1 MKHCLF
7 FLITAIFITSCTKTT
22 STRGTTAPHSISN
35 PDYDK
40 AWKFIDKGDDKNGF
54 IYLDKAKDAYIKAGD
69 SFSAGKSFVNMAIIQ
84 ERVSDNMG
92 SIETSITA
100 LKFLNEKNP
109 NHHGFLSSNYNN
121 MGVASNSLK
130 NYADAEKYYKKAYQF
145 SQDKIEKIMI
155 MNNLANCYHNQKK
168 YREAASVFK
177 KIKDSLQTKDD
188 IYYKISSN
196 LAKTLWYEEAKYN
209 PTPVYLEAKKYYA
222 KEKDDW
228 GLDAS
233 YAYLSE
239 YYLHTN
245 KDSAMF
251 YSNKMYDIANKLKSP
266 ADRLEALQN
275 MIVLEKGDQ
284 SKKHFTEY
292 YKLSDSIQESNN
304 TYKNQFAAIRFES
317 DKNRIAKLNL
327 EKDLVHNQYKII
339 RQQVFIYSVSG
350 ILIIL
355 LITGVLWYKRRKAKL
370 ELVTQNKI
378 KEERL
383 ILSKK
388 VHDVVANGLYQVMSK
403 IEYNDNFS
411 KDEILNKLEM
421 MYQKSRD
428 ISYTP
433 LSSSEKKFKD
443 RISELCLSFQNSLR
457 RIFVVGNEDAIWYTL
472 NADIQEEV
480 FLILQEFLV
489 NTKKHSQADRVVIK
503 FSSEEGKFHLRYSDN
518 GTGLDEKTSHNN
530 GLKNIQQRATH
541 IKGILHIL
549 PNEGKGFLAEIS
561 IP

>member
-22 STRGTTAPHSISN
+22 STRGTTALHSISN

-54 IYLDKAKDAYIKAGD
+54 IYLDKAKDTYIKAGD

-177 KIKDSLQTKDD
+177 KIKDSLQAKDD

-196 LAKTLWYEEAKYN
+196 LAKTLWYENTKYN
-209 PTPVYLEAKKYYA
+209 PAPVYLEAKKYYA

-275 MIVLEKGDQ
+275 MIVLENEDQ

-433 LSSSEKKFKD
+433 LLGLIK
-443 RISELCLSFQNSLR
+443 
-457 RIFVVGNEDAIWYTL
+457 L
-472 NADIQEEV
+472 NI
-480 FLILQEFLV
+480 
-489 NTKKHSQADRVVIK
+489 
-503 FSSEEGKFHLRYSDN
+503 
-518 GTGLDEKTSHNN
+518 
-530 GLKNIQQRATH
+530 
-541 IKGILHIL
+541 
-549 PNEGKGFLAEIS
+549 
-561 IP
+561 

>member
-1 MKHCLF
+1 M
-7 FLITAIFITSCTKTT
+7 
-22 STRGTTAPHSISN
+22 R
-35 PDYDK
+35 
-40 AWKFIDKGDDKNGF
+40 
-54 IYLDKAKDAYIKAGD
+54 
-69 SFSAGKSFVNMAIIQ
+69 
-84 ERVSDNMG
+84 
-92 SIETSITA
+92 
-100 LKFLNEKNP
+100 
-109 NHHGFLSSNYNN
+109 
-121 MGVASNSLK
+121 
-130 NYADAEKYYKKAYQF
+130 KK
-145 SQDKIEKIMI
+145 
-155 MNNLANCYHNQKK
+155 
-168 YREAASVFK
+168 
-177 KIKDSLQTKDD
+177 
-188 IYYKISSN
+188 
-196 LAKTLWYEEAKYN
+196 
-209 PTPVYLEAKKYYA
+209 
-222 KEKDDW
+222 KDDW

-266 ADRLEALQN
+266 VDRLEALQN
-275 MIVLEKGDQ
+275 MIVLENEDQ

-370 ELVTQNKI
+370 ELVAQNKN
-378 KEERL
+378 KKKNG
-383 ILSKK
+383 LSFLKK

-403 IEYNDNFS
+403 IEYNDDFS

-443 RISELCLSFQNSLR
+443 RISELCLSFQNSSR
-457 RIFVVGNEDAIWYTL
+457 RIFVVGNEDAIWNTL

-489 NTKKHSQADRVVIK
+489 NTKKTQPSRQSCYKVQ
-503 FSSEEGKFHLRYSDN
+503 F
-518 GTGLDEKTSHNN
+518 
-530 GLKNIQQRATH
+530 
-541 IKGILHIL
+541 
-549 PNEGKGFLAEIS
+549 
-561 IP
+561 